1 MGSGVGGGADG
12 EDVADFEVEAE
23 VVEAEVVALGTVLE
37 DVAIVQVVCGDGAGR
52 G

>member
-23 VVEAEVVALGTVLE
+23 VVVLGTVLE
-37 DVAIVQVVCGDGAGR
+37 DVARVQVGCGDGAGGR
-52 G
+52 